1 MPLLFTNI
9 TKQMPVMGIA
19 GIIPKKHEQKNDETD
34 NGHAGDI
41 SRIVWLFLR

>member
-1 MPLLFTNI
+1 
-9 TKQMPVMGIA
+9 MGIA